1 MRVDIPVNYN
11 FKSYQI
17 LTTVRADV
25 PVTIRAAKNLDGTM
39 LLVNYWSGQGSF
51 SELPMLSIVRV
62 DIPVDYGSKSYKI
75 LSTVAIRVTKNLEGT
90 MLPVNYW
97 S

>member
-1 MRVDIPVNYN
+1 MGVDIPVNYS

-17 LTTVRADV
+17 STTLRADV
-25 PVTIRAAKNLDGTM
+25 PVAIRAAKNLDGTM

-51 SELPMLSIVRV
+51 SELPMLPSVSV
-62 DIPVDYGSKSYKI
+62 DIPDDYGSKSYKI
-75 LSTVAIRVTKNLEGT
+75 LSTVAFRATK
-90 MLPVNYW
+90 